1 MSEMINVEVAYAL
14 PQKQKIVTVELHT
27 GATVEEALH
36 ASNMTQFFPELDIA
50 AAKVGIFGKS
60 TKRTHELRDGD
71 RVEIY
76 RPLISDPKAKR
87 KARAA
92 KK

>member
-14 PQKQKIVTVELHT
+14 PQKQKIVTVAIEA
-27 GATVEEALH
+27 GAIVEDALQ

-60 TKRTHELRDGD
+60 TKRTQELRDGD
-71 RVEIY
+71 RIEIY